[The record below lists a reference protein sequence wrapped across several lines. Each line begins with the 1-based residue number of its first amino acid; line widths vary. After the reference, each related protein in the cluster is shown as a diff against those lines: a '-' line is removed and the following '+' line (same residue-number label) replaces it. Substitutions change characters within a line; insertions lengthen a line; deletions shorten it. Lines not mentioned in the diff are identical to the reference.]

1 MPHRSPDHA
10 PEIIEA
16 LAPLLAGHRRSW
28 AERCQ
33 AHGLSIIGFQVLAL
47 LEMHGPLTMGH
58 LADQLG
64 VATSNA
70 TGIVGR
76 MAERGIVARQH
87 DDEDRRR
94 VLVDLTPD
102 GRRLV
107 GEIEA
112 QRREQVTR
120 LIGAL
125 DTAQQ
130 QRLLQVVHDL
140 RGAAETLGKPA

>member
-1 MPHRSPDHA
+1 MPRRSPDHA

-47 LEMHGPLTMGH
+47 LEMHGPSTMGH

-64 VATSNA
+64 VAMSNA

-94 VLVDLTPD
+94 VLVDLTED
-102 GRRLV
+102 GRDLV

-112 QRREQVTR
+112 QRREQMAR

-125 DTAQQ
+125 DTTQQ

-140 RGAAETLGKPA
+140 HDAAATLVEPA